1 MPSLRTPIK
10 VSLRQRLEI
19 LANIV
24 YELIRTTGYES
35 QDLYEIIR
43 KGILD
48 NQALQSLEVVF
59 ITGDSMIISSVVF
72 KFNWDSKSLT
82 IDGTDADLVS
92 GLNLEK
98 PITNQIGTVLKETIE
113 EVSRRSKDNQ
123 DFDHTT
129 LYCQYVADLETRTGK
144 SRDQWNDDL
153 GLVSLS
159 EEEKGRYAKFKDIA
173 LTDNSFGG
181 MLAVG
186 LRLNMAYFQ

>member
-24 YELIRTTGYES
+24 YELIKTTGYES

-59 ITGDSMIISSVVF
+59 ITGDKIIIASVVF

-92 GLNLEK
+92 KLNLEK

-113 EVSRRSKDNQ
+113 EASRRAKANQ
-123 DFDHTT
+123 DYDHTT
-129 LYCQYVADLETRTGK
+129 LYFQYVADLETRTGK
-144 SRDQWNDDL
+144 SRDQWNNDL
-153 GLVSLS
+153 GLVSLT
-159 EEEKGRYAKFKDIA
+159 EEEKGRYAEFKDIA